1 MNERSI
7 RMAAYCQM
15 LGGWWLAA
23 MLALAGVL
31 ALAALPARAQ
41 DPAEPADVGNIFP
54 AAPRELRQNLTR
66 AQAAI
71 ADERFSDAADELG
84 RILDSQTSDDYFL
97 GRPGQAD
104 AQQSLKTEALELIGS
119 MPAKGRQ
126 IYETKFGFDAKAQLE
141 KALEEGS
148 LARLNEVARRYFHT
162 KAGYEATLLVG
173 RTLLDQGRPLAA
185 ALTLKRIADSPVAAS
200 QYDPELSVLLATCWI
215 HARMPDKATE
225 VLVAL
230 RKRNPQARVRLI
242 DGEEPLFTSDDQA
255 LAWLERIVGGGRTPN
270 ALAATQWIM
279 FRGNE
284 SRNATTTGGAPL
296 LNYRWSLPTVN
307 EPSDELKVKSI
318 SRSLRDSGQPN
329 IVALQPLVVQ
339 DTVIYRAPDSNKL
352 LGVDLRTGKRTW
364 VFPPFDDG
372 PLTATTRAIPV
383 SRTGT
388 INLRD
393 QELRQRVWEDH
404 AFGQVSSDGRYVY
417 VIDELGYAAGNGS
430 LRGPQVIVR
439 AGGINVPNSNW
450 AKPHN
455 LLVALDLK
463 REGYQVWAVG
473 GNEPGNPALTGAFF
487 LGSPLA
493 LGDQLFVLAE
503 LNSEIRLVC
512 LNAAT
517 GALEWKQ
524 QLAVVDDQQQI
535 VLDRVRRLAGASPSF
550 ADGVLICP
558 TSAGAVVAVDLATRS
573 LRWGHQY
580 PRWDWIRRNTGPFGG
595 RTYPNQNANQG
606 NWLDGTATI
615 AEGAVVLT
623 PVESQE
629 LHCLDLL
636 TGKARWPSQPRDDG
650 LFVACVH
657 RGKIIV
663 VGKSQVRAIGL
674 ADGKPAWSEPLK
686 LDAEM
691 PAGRGFVTDKHYY
704 LPLSNQQLAKIDLD
718 EGKIVSRAKT
728 EIELGNVVCYKDQ
741 LLTQSA
747 QHVASFFLTEPLLA
761 WIDQTLAREP
771 DNPKALSLK
780 GQVLLQEG
788 KRTESLDLLRRAVAK
803 NPGDLAARSLL
814 VKVMVSLLRD
824 DFATNFALA
833 EELDAL
839 VTDPVQRREILRWRA
854 QGLIKA
860 GKHAAAL
867 DALLALADQWNSSA
881 SPTAAADALDSA
893 ERDLAVRPDR
903 WLQGQLAGLARVADE
918 PLRAHLA
925 GEVQKRLDKALHAD
939 SAADLRSFVNL
950 FGFHPLA
957 DRGRLELADKLVALE
972 QLLEA
977 ELLAG
982 ELVASADRATAGHAT
997 ATLAAVYEKARRFD
1011 VAARCYALLRSQFAD
1026 VVCRGGLT
1034 GTQLAERAA
1043 STAAIA
1049 AWLTGRIDVAVS
1061 DGGESSIRSPVF
1073 AQSRYT
1079 VPLTQHGGANLA
1091 GLRIGFDYNNFQFL
1105 VRDDAGKQLAIASL
1119 RGADNAFRRLIS
1131 LPSNMHTAKASGHLL
1146 VINLG
1151 DQVLAVDALRG
1162 ERGASD
1168 GQLWKLDAVEI
1179 DPNTIS
1185 RSYPQPRNLA
1195 NPLGGN
1201 RTQLYDP
1208 SGRINFY
1215 TGPVQSL
1222 GLCFQKGRQL
1232 LCVDPLTGAPL
1243 WERGQIPQA
1252 ADIFGDRELL
1262 FVADPSGEEALVLS
1276 AIDGSLVG
1284 RRKVERSE
1292 RRWATHGRRVLAWE
1306 QSGTGITLKL
1316 YDAWEQGPPL
1326 WSKEVAAGSRGAL
1339 IESDEVAILEPGGT
1353 FTVVSLASGQVRF
1366 AAPLDPER
1374 SLGYIH
1380 VLRSRQQYVLIASQ
1394 DAANSESPPGYMI
1407 NPIGTNI
1414 GYQQNR
1420 IHGRVYA
1427 FDRRTG
1433 KSQWQVP
1440 AFVAFH
1446 GFLADQPLES
1456 PLLFFVRNKIRA
1468 TPSTRSQ
1475 QMGSVL
1481 CLDRRDGRIVW
1492 DSENETDAARQIAGP
1507 ITACDPVA
1515 DLAKQTVT
1523 LNVLMQQS
1531 VRNFTFQLT
1540 DLPKA
1545 PEPPAQ
1551 TGDHSSRTVGDLA
1564 GVLDRS
1570 IEGAFDLLNRGL
1582 EPARAVLPGM
1592 RLAPRFP
1599 VQPARP
1605 GAVPGVPPQPPAP

>member
-1 MNERSI
+1 MSDGQWI
-7 RMAAYCQM
+7 RRAPVPDWATC
-15 LGGWWLAA
+15 LAA
-23 MLALAGVL
+23 VL
-31 ALAALPARAQ
+31 LIGTIVPARGQ
-41 DPAEPADVGNIFP
+41 DLSEPQDVGNIFP
-54 AAPRELRQNLTR
+54 AAPRELRQNLSR

-84 RILDSQTSDDYFL
+84 QILDSETSDDYFL

-126 IYETKFGFDAKAQLE
+126 IYETKFGFEAKAQLD

-148 LARLNEVARRYFHT
+148 LNKLNEVARRYFHT

-185 ALTLKRIADSPVAAS
+185 ALTLKRIADSPVAAA
-200 QYDPELSVLLATCWI
+200 QYDPEVSVLLATCWV
-215 HARMPDKATE
+215 HSRMPEKATQ

-230 RKRNPQARVRLI
+230 RSRNPQARIRLL
-242 DGEEPLFTSDDQA
+242 DGDEPLFSSDDQA
-255 LAWLERIVGGGRTPN
+255 LAWLERIVGGGRTPL

-284 SRNATTTGGAPL
+284 SRNATTTGGVPL
-296 LNYRWSLPTVN
+296 LNFRWSLPTVN

-318 SRSLRDSGQPN
+318 GRSLRDSGQPN

-352 LGVDLRTGKRTW
+352 LGVDLKTGKRTW
-364 VFPPFDDG
+364 VFPPFDDN
-372 PLTATTRAIPV
+372 PLAAASSRSTLPASSRASTV
-383 SRTGT
+383 
-388 INLRD
+388 NLRD

-404 AFGQVSSDGRYVY
+404 AFGQISSDGRYAY
-417 VIDELGYAAGNGS
+417 VIDDLGYAATSGNI
-430 LRGPQVIVR
+430 RGPQVIVR
-439 AGGINVPNSNW
+439 AGGINVPNSSW
-450 AKPHN
+450 SKPHN

-487 LGSPLA
+487 LGPPLP

-503 LNSEIRLVC
+503 INSEIRLVC

-524 QLAVVDDQQQI
+524 QLAVVEDQQQI
-535 VLDRVRRLAGASPSF
+535 VIDRVRRLAGASPSF

-558 TSAGAVVAVDLATRS
+558 TSAGAAVAVDLATRS
-573 LRWGHQY
+573 LRWGYQY
-580 PRWDWIRRNTGPFGG
+580 SRWDWIRRNSAFGG
-595 RTYPNQNANQG
+595 RSYPNQSTSQG
-606 NWLDGTATI
+606 NWLDGTATLADGSVI
-615 AEGAVVLT
+615 LT

-636 TGKARWPSQPRDDG
+636 TGKARWPAQPRDDG

-657 RGKIIV
+657 RGKIVV
-663 VGKSQVRAIGL
+663 VGKGQVRAVNL
-674 ADGKPAWSEPLK
+674 ADGKAAWTEPLK
-686 LDAEM
+686 LD
-691 PAGRGFVTDKHYY
+691 PDVPSGRGFYTDKFYY
-704 LPLSNQQLAKIDLD
+704 LPLANQQLAKIDLD

-747 QHVASFFLTEPLLA
+747 QHVASFYLTEPLQA
-761 WIDQTLAREP
+761 WIEETLKQEP

-833 EELDAL
+833 EELDQL
-839 VTDPVQRREILRWRA
+839 VTDPIQRREILRWRA

-860 GKHAAAL
+860 GKHADAL
-867 DALLALADQWNSSA
+867 TALLAMADQWDAATN
-881 SPTAAADALDSA
+881 PGAADALDSA

-903 WLQGQLAGLARVADE
+903 WLQGQLAGLARAADE
-918 PLRAHLA
+918 PLRERLA

-939 SAADLRSFVNL
+939 SAADLRAFVNL

-957 DRGRLELADKLVALE
+957 DRARLELADKLIAVE

-982 ELVASADRATAGHAT
+982 ELLASSDRATAGHAT
-997 ATLAAVYEKARRFD
+997 ATLAAAYEKARRFD
-1011 VAARCYALLRSQFAD
+1011 VAARCYARLQAEFAD

-1034 GTQLAERAA
+1034 GAQLVERAA
-1043 STAAIA
+1043 ASVTATS
-1049 AWLTGRIDVAVS
+1049 AWPSGRVDVAAA
-1061 DGGESSIRSPVF
+1061 DGGDASLRSVAF

-1079 VPLTQHGGANLA
+1079 MPLIQHVGATMS
-1091 GLRIGFDYNNFQFL
+1091 GLRVSFDLNSAQFL
-1105 VRDDAGKQLAIASL
+1105 VRDDAGKPLSTASL
-1119 RGADNAFRRLIS
+1119 RGPDNTFRRLVALS
-1131 LPSNMHTAKASGHLL
+1131 YNTHTGKANGHLL
-1146 VINLG
+1146 VVNMG
-1151 DQVLAVDALRG
+1151 DQVLAIDALRG
-1162 ERGASD
+1162 ERSGSD
-1168 GQLWKLDAVEI
+1168 GLLWKLDAVEI
-1179 DPNTIS
+1179 DPTSI
-1185 RSYPQPRNLA
+1185 RTTYPQQRSSP
-1195 NPLGGN
+1195 NPLAGN
-1201 RTQLYDP
+1201 RMQIYDP

-1222 GLCFQKGRQL
+1222 GVCYQKGRQL
-1232 LCVDPLTGAPL
+1232 LCVDPLTGTPL
-1243 WERGQIPQA
+1243 WERGQIPAA
-1252 ADIFGDRELL
+1252 ADIFGDRELI
-1262 FVADPSGEEALVLS
+1262 FVADPAGEEALVLS

-1284 RRKVERSE
+1284 RRKVERAE

-1306 QSGTGITLKL
+1306 QAGASITVKL
-1316 YDAWEQGPPL
+1316 YDAWQGQDGPPL
-1326 WSKEVAAGSRGAL
+1326 WTRQVAMGSRGTL
-1339 IESDEVAILEPGGT
+1339 VDSDEVAILEPGGT
-1353 FTVVSLASGQVRF
+1353 FTVVSLSSGQVRF
-1366 AAPLDPER
+1366 AAPLDAER

-1394 DAANSESPPGYMI
+1394 DAVNSESPPGYMI
-1407 NPIGTNI
+1407 NPIASNMGL
-1414 GYQQNR
+1414 QQNR

-1427 FDRRTG
+1427 FNRRTG

-1446 GFLADQPLES
+1446 GLLADQPLDS

-1468 TPSTRSQ
+1468 TPASSSRQT
-1475 QMGSVL
+1475 GSVL

-1492 DSENETDAARQIAGP
+1492 DSENETDSARQITGP
-1507 ITACDPVA
+1507 INACDPVT
-1515 DLAKQTVT
+1515 DILKKTVT
-1523 LNVLMQQS
+1523 LTVVMQQS

-1540 DLPKA
+1540 DQPKA

-1551 TGDHSSRTVGDLA
+1551 TGDLSSKSVGDLA
-1564 GVLDRS
+1564 GTIDRS
-1570 IEGAFDLLNRGL
+1570 IEGAFDLINRGL
-1582 EPARAVLPGM
+1582 DPARAMLPGARRVAPARAV
-1592 RLAPRFP
+1592 
-1599 VQPARP
+1599 RP
-1605 GAVPGVPPQPPAP
+1605 GAIPPGIVPPQPPAP